1 MVNLPDF
8 VSTSNHFRKFEVDD
22 LLFVEYTCL
31 ADDIKSEI
39 WSHTNYFAYVTGG
52 QKMWKTSKNEY
63 LVKDGDLIFVKK
75 GATCVY
81 QYFEAKFYVLF
92 VFIPDNFIA
101 DVIKKHGIKSRG
113 ARWKPINETDKVILL
128 ESNEIFSTYFNSL
141 LSYFRQSNPPSKAL
155 LNTKL
160 EELILSIVHY
170 GTDSQLAHYFGEVC
184 GNTNLSMQLVMESNF
199 NKNLSLR
206 EFARLCAK
214 SLSAFKRDFFSLYGN
229 SPGRWLTEKRLEYS
243 KYLLEITADDIEEI
257 IIESGFTN
265 MSHYVRVFKEKFGI
279 TPLQYRKAEQHLNVH
294 SFGS

>member
-8 VSTSNHFRKFEVDD
+8 VSTSNHFQKFEVDD

-75 GATCVY
+75 GATSVY
-81 QYFEAKFYVLF
+81 QYFAEKFYVLF

-101 DVIKKHGIKSRG
+101 DVIKKHGIKSRSAG
-113 ARWKPINETDKVILL
+113 RKPINETDKVILL

-170 GTDSQLAHYFGEVC
+170 GTDSQLAHYFAEVC

-214 SLSAFKRDFFSLYGN
+214 SLSAFKRDFFNLYGN

-265 MSHYVRVFKEKFGI
+265 MSHYIRVFKEKFGI

-294 SFGS
+294 